1 MAELVLATCVL
12 GAFVFGTSAFTK
24 LASRRGYRAY
34 RAGLAQTRLLPAR
47 PFPAAAAALV
57 ACEALIALGLA
68 GAAVSIAVGDSL
80 PPMVAQVP
88 LIAAFVLTTV
98 LASGVAVAVR
108 RGVQARCPCFG
119 ASAGR
124 PLGWGH
130 VARNLTLL
138 AVLGCGLVA
147 AMLGGDGG
155 PSAAGAITSAG
166 AGAVLALLFTRW
178 DDLAGIFAPLPS
190 ADAARL
196 ARARMA
202 APAATPAAPVARLR
216 GGRQ

>member
-12 GAFVFGTSAFTK
+12 AACVFGTSAFTK
-24 LASRRGYRAY
+24 LGSRRGYRAY
-34 RAGLAQTRLLPAR
+34 RLGLAQTRLLPAR
-47 PFPAAAAALV
+47 LLPAGAGVLV

-68 GAAVSIAVGDSL
+68 AAAVSFAVRDPAGGL
-80 PPMVAQVP
+80 ALAP
-88 LIAAFVLTTV
+88 LIAAFVLTLV

-130 VARNLTLL
+130 VARNVTLL

-147 AMLGGDGG
+147 AMLGGGA

-166 AGAVLALLFTRW
+166 SGAVLALLFTRW
-178 DDLAGIFAPLPS
+178 DDLAGVLAPLPS
-190 ADAARL
+190 AEAARL
-196 ARARMA
+196 ARARQP
-202 APAATPAAPVARLR
+202 APAARVR
-216 GGRQ
+216 GGQQ